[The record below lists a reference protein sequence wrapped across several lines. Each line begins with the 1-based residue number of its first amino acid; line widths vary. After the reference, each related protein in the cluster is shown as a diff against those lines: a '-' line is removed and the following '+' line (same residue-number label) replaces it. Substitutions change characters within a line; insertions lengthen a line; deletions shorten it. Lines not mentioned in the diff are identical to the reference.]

1 VVKIKSASEIVFA
14 VAYALSC
21 ESSAMISES
30 EIEKSSEISQFN
42 WGSLHAFA
50 RFARL
55 PHQ

>member
-1 VVKIKSASEIVFA
+1 MVKIKSASEIVFA